1 MEKKLV
7 FKNIKLGFLSW
18 LLPFALSFVF
28 YKPSGE
34 LTVSYD
40 LFKSLMIVFGSITG
54 CFLSFRYFKFVAKDF
69 IKQGVLVGI
78 SWFLIN
84 IVLDTLIL
92 LPMMG
97 ESFSNYFISIGLR
110 YMVIPAIS
118 ITMGYLLNRQS
129 GMTERNL
136 KI

>member
-54 CFLSFRYFKFVAKDF
+54 CFLLFRYFKFVAKDF